1 MAETLGERGWEG
13 KPIRRVESCVRGCY
27 LDRMSPPR
35 SFPRRTFLQGMLAA
49 PFFAGLSSRLEA
61 SPPALVDPAVGPGA
75 GWTIAVFPDTQ
86 NYAKYAKNQAH
97 FDLMTRWV
105 KEHRQAWNIGLV
117 MHEGD
122 FVEQNNIAV
131 GGGRGFGDQ
140 NSESQWKSAKRAL
153 QVFDGVIPTV
163 FATGNHDYG
172 ERSAE
177 DRTTQFNDY
186 FPLTHNPLTCDGK
199 GGGIFLEGP
208 PARDG
213 KVTLENAAYVLKV
226 PGGRDLL
233 VVALEWAPRRFVV
246 DWARELFTRPRFRD
260 HLGILLIHDYLLPS
274 NLRDGQDGNRKRPGN
289 PHWYKTGLTG
299 DTHDGEDLWQSLV
312 RKTPNLRLVLNGHEM
327 GAHVGYRQDAND
339 VGKSVHQMLFNAQGL
354 GGGSDHRG
362 NGGDGWLRLLTFEPD
377 GRTLSVR
384 TFSPLRLKEGRTHF
398 WDDPRWRFSVDFGG

>member
-1 MAETLGERGWEG
+1 MRSPASFS
-13 KPIRRVESCVRGCY
+13 RRNLIKG
-27 LDRMSPPR
+27 L
-35 SFPRRTFLQGMLAA
+35 LAA
-49 PFFAGLSSRLEA
+49 PFFVASARGAEA
-61 SPPALVDPAVGPGA
+61 PKLVDPVAGPGA

-97 FDLMTRWV
+97 FELMTKWV

-131 GGGRGFGDQ
+131 GGGGGYGDQ
-140 NSESQWKSAKRAL
+140 NSESQWALAKRAL
-153 QVFDGVIPTV
+153 RVFDGVIPTV

-172 ERSAE
+172 VRNAE
-177 DRTTQFNDY
+177 DRTTQFNDH
-186 FPLTHNPLTCDGK
+186 FPLTHNPLTCDGQ

-208 PARDG
+208 PTRDG
-213 KVTLENAAYVLKV
+213 KATLENAAYVVKV
-226 PGGRDLL
+226 PGGRNLL
-233 VVALEWAPRRFVV
+233 IVSLEWGPRRFAVE
-246 DWARELFTRPRFRD
+246 WAREIFARPRFRD

-274 NLRDGQDGNRKRPGN
+274 NQRDGQDGNRKRPGN
-289 PHWYKTGLTG
+289 PHWYKTGLGG
-299 DTHDGEDLWQSLV
+299 DTHDGEDLWNTLV

-327 GAHVGYRQDAND
+327 GAHVGYRQDDND
-339 VGKSVHQMLFNAQGL
+339 AGKAVHQMLFNAQGL

-384 TFSPLRLKEGRTHF
+384 TFSPLRLQDGRSHY
-398 WDDPRWRFSVDFGG
+398 WDDPRWRFSVDFSG